1 MVASLLFSVDG
12 TELSSVD
19 QPSSAMTNWNC
30 CHYRVRSAA
39 TRGGSSRSSPPAHR
53 SNCVVAGV
61 PPAISLKQPTR
72 LPLQSSRDI
81 DIMRVIHGST
91 ATLAAITI

>member
-39 TRGGSSRSSPPAHR
+39 TRGGFQQIVASRAP
-53 SNCVVAGV
+53 
-61 PPAISLKQPTR
+61 K
-72 LPLQSSRDI
+72 
-81 DIMRVIHGST
+81 
-91 ATLAAITI
+91 